1 MIDFIK
7 KNQKN
12 LTMGL
17 ALSVL
22 VLCYFQRKEINRLR
36 NDEKAAKEINLDS
49 IKIQSDELIKDSLKW
64 SQSPKKH

>member
-1 MIDFIK
+1 MIEFLK

-22 VLCYFQRKEINRLR
+22 ILCYFQRKEINRLR
-36 NDEKAAKEINLDS
+36 NDKAAMEFNLNTLKS
-49 IKIQSDELIKDSLKW
+49 QSDQIVKDSLKW
-64 SQSPKKH
+64 SQSPTKH